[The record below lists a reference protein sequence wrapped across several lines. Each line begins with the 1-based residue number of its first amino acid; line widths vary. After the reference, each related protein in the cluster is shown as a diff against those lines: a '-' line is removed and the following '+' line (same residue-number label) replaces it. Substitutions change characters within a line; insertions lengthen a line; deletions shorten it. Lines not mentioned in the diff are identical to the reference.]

1 MRFACILPLAYVL
14 CASGCG
20 PLGNQPAPSQPAAN
34 QPAPAAAQPGGATN
48 DAAKTEAGADA
59 SKMEWQLADDSVFFA
74 AVEPWPPKAGAAM
87 LKTEATMDDFEQK
100 FAGNVSYRFAAT
112 MENSGEWQP
121 LPRVREDE
129 DGSVYFEAPVTLQPG
144 STYLQFRVLDAG
156 DPEPTELLDWK
167 LDIK

>member
-1 MRFACILPLAYVL
+1 MRFACISALAYLL

-20 PLGNQPAPSQPAAN
+20 PAGNQPAPN
-34 QPAPAAAQPGGATN
+34 QPATNQPTPGAAQPGEATN
-48 DAAKTEAGADA
+48 DA